1 MEINAYIVRLSQ
13 LMENNLIDDQFFTEN
28 PSKVLGEMSISDY
41 MNMIVVK
48 GNKESVVSFFKD
60 QPMPESPITEPV
72 NEELDPVIEPKVL
85 EEVIIP
91 KKTRKSK
98 VVTETMPV
106 HVKEHHILS
115 IEDNIKKYTPHL
127 TDEDI
132 KGFVWYNRTLGIPM
146 TGWEKWF
153 IKSTKK
159 ELATATEEV
168 EYLNNKWQSIGVFLK
183 GQEVGKPTRF
193 QHNYNGITYVSVRSI
208 DGQILLIDKDK
219 LKIPSDLYDKDE
231 LNKLV
236 KAKALFY
243 LNGSYVPLHI
253 YTNTDYQI
261 LRSSLNDDKAYILKE
276 FGQDVLDYHED
287 HLKSYLSFR
296 IDEPNRDK
304 RFKLNPFGQIAR
316 EFELEYN
323 ERDMNL
329 SEAFIAYC
337 RNLNQSAFE
346 LVSKNEFSSIILYGR
361 DRADRGSSDED
372 KEKKKVDVNS
382 AFIEAE
388 RLFSDFL
395 FSELDREYQVKLN
408 VIINETYNRSLVVRN
423 DKIPVGFSCSS
434 IFGDN
439 EFSLRPVQVEAFKY
453 AVARNSFC
461 LALTVG
467 FGKTSVSISL
477 LAYMVQSGVAKRP
490 MLIVPKPTLKNW
502 MREMNGYWADDKNNI
517 SFVEREGMKQYFGIL
532 TGTGIQINYL
542 SNLNKKYQTVL
553 KNNPIRDNT
562 ITLMSYEA
570 LEKIYIQDA
579 DERMHVINTWKT
591 ILKQSVE
598 GKKESERSES
608 KKMLSLI
615 ESLNKVDKDAV
626 IPIDDTKI
634 DFIMVDEAHRLKN
647 MFVGVEADKSSRIK
661 SGFKGSSSN
670 RALRAFYLSQYMHK
684 NYKGRLGFLT
694 ATPFSNSPLEVFTML
709 CFLGYGELVKNN
721 VYKIQNFVE
730 QFFNETFEYVV
741 DSKNQIVA
749 QSVMKKYK
757 NKRILYKLL
766 TNVFLY
772 KNDPK
777 VAGISRPCIIR
788 YPNKEEKIILK
799 MSDLQMM
806 QRGRLSDDRKIIKYI
821 ESEVE
826 GNDLLER
833 YYEEFKERMRSME
846 FGKSDIGLAGSILAC
861 SKISALSPFASSPV
875 AIGFMSDHPW
885 KELYEYSPKIKFTI
899 DAINSMLE
907 YQLSKGEKPSSFVI
921 YSSLGN
927 NILPYIKEA
936 LEHIV
941 GFKKNILKES
951 DDDDGIFNIDEV
963 EIIEG
968 SADSDKEINRRELIQ
983 AQFNIG
989 KVKVIIGTATIKEG
1003 LNLQGNSSTLF
1014 NLTPDWNST
1023 DVEQIEGRIHRQ
1035 GNRYGYVR
1043 IITPLVIGTLD
1054 SFIYQKYEEKQSRLK
1069 DIWEDDGQMV
1079 TEDMNVDISPEK
1091 QKELILSD
1099 EDQIA
1104 KIRFGFIKRNLDNQ
1118 MNKLNDDIDLLVS
1131 SAHTIRN
1138 YNKFLTKATEQLDQL
1153 QEVVNLNIETFKFLL
1168 EQPKL
1173 PSYINK
1179 ERIKTILEYYTE
1191 FKQDVDAAC
1200 ISREAKDIVNILS
1213 PSFMRRSLALNIRTY
1228 DDMNDFKKL
1237 MKSYE
1242 FSNAENLINEEIA
1255 IYPYAIALKYLDH
1268 YNQNNTSNFLE
1279 LKQVYN
1285 SAKLVEREL
1294 LIPNGLT
1301 LISPVEK
1308 LKDIEQTYRI
1318 KKEEAQRYYATIFD
1332 ESGRPAEEYYKEV
1345 TAEIKQGLD
1354 QENRMAL
1361 NPDQMVR
1368 EFCAKTNSQLSL
1380 LKEDVDTD
1388 DCEIPSSPMLVE
1400 FETPQVEATEYIDDK
1415 YTKLYKS
1422 IKTVLP
1428 DLDKMKVGFHARSG
1442 KYGDAIMPL
1451 SVEVQYL
1458 HDSEDILNVEGGG
1471 YKLIMEHNMIVNGDL
1486 ITDPRIDFAIY
1497 PSIKAAVPLNF
1508 EMNMMGVYQVFVEKK
1523 KIIDAKRMNE
1533 CVKFVH
1539 QWCINLVE
1547 QGRMITMLGL
1557 KIKMLKEILGVK
1569 KFERGG
1575 KVSNDNTVNRIY
1587 WQTNTD
1593 QSLKYGNHKDNSVL
1607 VIDFENGDQYEVLY
1621 ISDDEYDNG
1630 KGFEYADS
1638 EHFFFMNRGELFGK
1652 RPYYILSHDFTSG
1665 VYDKNLIAMKVLSM
1679 LKDKSVKSWIKDEST
1694 PKEVFVML
1702 DNIIIPDSVEY
1713 ENVIH
1718 KN

>member
-1 MEINAYIVRLSQ
+1 
-13 LMENNLIDDQFFTEN
+13 MENNLIGDQFFTKN
-28 PSKVLGEMSISDY
+28 PDKILGEMSISNY
-41 MNMIVVK
+41 MNQIIIKGDKEKVK
-48 GNKESVVSFFKD
+48 DFFKV
-60 QPMPESPITEPV
+60 QPVPEIKIDPII
-72 NEELDPVIEPKVL
+72 EELEPTVDQNVI

-91 KKTRKSK
+91 KKQRKSK
-98 VVTETMPV
+98 IVTETLPI
-106 HVKEHHILS
+106 HIKEHHVLS

-127 TDEDI
+127 TDQDI
-132 KGFVWYNRTLGIPM
+132 MGFVWYNRTLGIPM

-159 ELATATEEV
+159 ELAIAKEEV

-193 QHNYNGITYVSVRSI
+193 EHSYNGIKYVSVRGL
-208 DGQILLIDKDK
+208 DGQILLVDKDK
-219 LKIPSDLYDKDE
+219 LKIPSDLYDKEE

-236 KAKALFY
+236 KAKSLFY

-261 LRSSLNDDKAYILKE
+261 LRESLNSDKNYILE
-276 FGQDVLDYHED
+276 NFGQDALDYHEEF
-287 HLKSYLSFR
+287 LKSYLSFR

-304 RFKLNPFGQIAR
+304 RFKLNPFGEIAR
-316 EFELEYN
+316 EFQLEYKGT
-323 ERDMNL
+323 ETNL
-329 SEAFIAYC
+329 SDAFESYC
-337 RNLNQSAFE
+337 HTLNQSAFE
-346 LVSKNEFSSIILYGR
+346 TVSKQEFTSIILYKR

-382 AFIEAE
+382 AYIEAE

-395 FSELDREYQVKLN
+395 FSELEREYQVRLN

-434 IFGDN
+434 LFGQK
-439 EFSLRPVQVEAFKY
+439 EFSLKPVQVEAFKY

-461 LALTVG
+461 LALSVG
-467 FGKTSVSISL
+467 FGKLSLGISL
-477 LAYMVQSGVAKRP
+477 LAYLVQSGTAKRP
-490 MLIVPKPTLKNW
+490 IAVVPKPILKQW

-517 SFVEREGMKQYFGIL
+517 SFVEREGMQQFFGIL
-532 TGTGIQINYL
+532 SGTGIQVNFL

-553 KNNPIRDNT
+553 KNNPIQDNT
-562 ITLMSYEA
+562 ITLVSYEA

-684 NYKGRLGFLT
+684 NYKGRMGFLT

-777 VAGISRPCIIR
+777 LAGISRPCIIR
-788 YPNKEEKIILK
+788 YPNKDQKIILK

-806 QRGRLSDDRKIIKYI
+806 QRGTLSQDKKIQTYI
-821 ESEVE
+821 DSRVE
-826 GNDLLER
+826 GDDLLER
-833 YYEEFKERMRSME
+833 YYEEFKDRMQDME
-846 FGKSDIGLAGSILAC
+846 TGKSDIGLAGSILAC

-875 AIGFMSDHPW
+875 SMRFISDRPW
-885 KELYEYSPKIKFTI
+885 QELYDYSPKIKFTV
-899 DAINSMLE
+899 DAIKSMLE
-907 YQLSKGEKPSSFVI
+907 YQISRNEKPSSFVI

-936 LEHIV
+936 LENIV

-951 DDDDGIFNIDEV
+951 DDDDGVFNVDEV

-989 KVKVIIGTATIKEG
+989 KVKVIIGTSTIKEG

-1054 SFIYQKYEEKQSRLK
+1054 SFIYQKYEEKKSRLK

-1079 TEDMNVDISPEK
+1079 TEDMNVEISPEK

-1118 MNKLNDDIDLLVS
+1118 MNKINDDIDLLVS
-1131 SAHTIRN
+1131 SANTIKS
-1138 YNKFLTKATEQLDQL
+1138 YNKYLSAATDQLDQL
-1153 QEVVNLNIETFKFLL
+1153 QETIVSNIEALNFLL
-1168 EQPKL
+1168 SEPKL

-1179 ERIKTILEYYTE
+1179 ERVKTVLEYYAE
-1191 FKQDVDAAC
+1191 FKQDIDQAC

-1213 PSFMRRSLALNIRTY
+1213 PSFMRRSLSLNIRFY
-1228 DDMNDFKKL
+1228 DDQVAFEKMMNANGYK
-1237 MKSYE
+1237 
-1242 FSNAENLINEEIA
+1242 NHQNLINDEIA
-1255 IYPYAIALKYLDH
+1255 IYPHAISLQYVDY
-1268 YNQNNTSNFLE
+1268 YNKDKTSNFAE
-1279 LKQVYN
+1279 LKQVFN
-1285 SAKLVEREL
+1285 TARLVEREL

-1301 LISPVEK
+1301 LTSPVDK
-1308 LKDIEQTYRI
+1308 LKDIEHTYRM
-1318 KKEEAQRYYATIFD
+1318 KKAEAEKYYSTIFD
-1332 ESGRPAEEYYKEV
+1332 ERGKPEEEYYKEV
-1345 TAEIKQGLD
+1345 TSEIKQGLD
-1354 QENRMAL
+1354 QENKMAL

-1368 EFCAKTNSQLSL
+1368 EFCAKTNGQLSL

-1388 DCEIPSSPMLVE
+1388 DCEMPEVLE
-1400 FETPQVEATEYIDDK
+1400 FETPEVENVEYIDEK

-1422 IKTVLP
+1422 LKLVLP
-1428 DLDKMKVGFHARSG
+1428 DIDRMPVGFHARSG

-1451 SVEVQYL
+1451 SVELQYL
-1458 HDSEDILNVEGGG
+1458 PDSQDILNVEGGG
-1471 YKLIMEHNMIVNGDL
+1471 HKLIMEHNYIQEGDL

-1508 EMNMMGVYQVFVEKK
+1508 EMNIMGVYQEFVENK

-1533 CVKFVH
+1533 SIKFTT

-1547 QGRMITMLGL
+1547 QGRTISMLSV
-1557 KIKMLKEILGVK
+1557 KIKMLKVILEQ
-1569 KFERGG
+1569 KFEKGG
-1575 KVSNDNTVNRIY
+1575 KLDSGILVYHGGNITGSLDIRKGDFGINFGTKEQAGARLTMKEKGNIKPYFIHPKKTLELHFDMGWWNDHNK
-1587 WQTNTD
+1587 WQDLGYIPEN
-1593 QSLKYGNHKDNSVL
+1593 Y
-1607 VIDFENGDQYEVLY
+1607 NGDIIDYLNKQGYDTIVYPNEVEGDGLSY
-1621 ISDDEYDNG
+1621 IVL
-1630 KGFEYADS
+1630 DS
-1638 EHFFFMNRGELFGK
+1638 
-1652 RPYYILSHDFTSG
+1652 S
-1665 VYDKNLIAMKVLSM
+1665 
-1679 LKDKSVKSWIKDEST
+1679 
-1694 PKEVFVML
+1694 
-1702 DNIIIPDSVEY
+1702 IIEP
-1713 ENVIH
+1713 H
-1718 KN
+1718 K